1 MPALQHLILFRHG
14 KAVRPHEAPD
24 DFSRGLTERGER
36 EALAQAHQLV
46 AAGLMPEVA
55 LVSTALR
62 ASQTWD
68 CAAPAWPDT
77 KVRLSRTLYLAA
89 PDVYLEAAQAA
100 NVASCAVVAH
110 DPGLH
115 ELACR
120 LIKGG
125 PATPEALLLRAG
137 LPTAGLVWF
146 QADPGARSGWRLVRF
161 FAPGVT
167 VPAG

>member
-1 MPALQHLILFRHG
+1 MPVLQHLILFRHG

-24 DFSRGLTERGER
+24 DFQRGLTGRGER
-36 EALAQAHQLV
+36 EALAQAGRLV

-62 ASQTWD
+62 ARQTFD

-77 KVRLSRTLYLAA
+77 RVQLSRTLYLAA
-89 PDVYLEAAQAA
+89 PDVYLEAALAA
-100 NVASCAVVAH
+100 DAASCVVVAH

-120 LIKGG
+120 LIEDV

-146 QADPGARSGWRLVRF
+146 EADAAAPSGWRLVRF